1 MAGFMNFMIFVVLT
15 IGITI
20 WAATGDPSWFLSPVI
35 TAIIWASSGK
45 IVDAMTGNL
54 SEELSTFRRTV
65 AFEPGG
71 GFDVVQ
77 DKYGK
82 EFGDKSDASDED
94 FLY

>member
-15 IGITI
+15 LGITI
-20 WAATGDPSWFLSPVI
+20 WAATHDPSWFFSPVI

-45 IVDAMTGNL
+45 IVDMMTGNL

-71 GFDVVQ
+71 GFDVVT

-82 EFGDKSDASDED
+82 EFSDKSDASDED

>member
-15 IGITI
+15 IGITV
-20 WAATGDPSWFLSPVI
+20 WAATGDPSWFFSPVI
-35 TAIIWASSGK
+35 TAVIWASSGR

-54 SEELSTFRRTV
+54 SAEISTFRRTV

-71 GFDVVQ
+71 GFEVVQ
-77 DKYGK
+77 DKYGRD
-82 EFGDKSDASDED
+82 FGDKNDASDED